1 MENQNLDT
9 LKEVKTIFTV
19 ETVKTNLINALTE
32 IKALCEQREYVVR
45 GSIDNIIES
54 INLEGSTLSSRKKL
68 ARKTY
73 FFLKKKNRRT
83 MSSLIAF
90 VKRKFLI
97 EGYEISIK
105 PSLLEQEIV
114 KMREEYKK
122 ISEDKE
128 KLRLTLKEKKKLFFE
143 KSK

>member
-1 MENQNLDT
+1 
-9 LKEVKTIFTV
+9 
-19 ETVKTNLINALTE
+19 
-32 IKALCEQREYVVR
+32 
-45 GSIDNIIES
+45 
-54 INLEGSTLSSRKKL
+54 
-68 ARKTY
+68 
-73 FFLKKKNRRT
+73 

-105 PSLLEQEIV
+105 PSLLEKENV

-128 KLRLTLKEKKKLFFE
+128 KLRLTLKEKKKLF
-143 KSK
+143 S